1 MMRPAGFR
9 HLPSAVAHLR
19 VWRVWGLG
27 CCLSSRVRSV
37 VFRHSTPAL
46 RRRAEMAAT
55 RAASQ
60 PEQRIFDRS
69 GCALLV
75 NTAEPSAPPVFSEVE
90 TTVCVRITRS
100 PAGVL
105 LGSGSKDEGKFT
117 PEGAKHDHHLQV
129 LLPSGECL
137 LKARL
142 HGGTQHCRLGS
153 HTYVWTPDA
162 AATATTDGSPSVVSR
177 GFQFRKASDCA
188 GLAEAMTT
196 VTRGGAAASQFDST
210 RADSSADHYFHYYGQ
225 LMFQQNML
233 SDSVRTQLYRR
244 AVFENQM
251 DFRGKVVVDVGC
263 GSGILSFFAAQAGAR
278 KVYAIEASRAADDAE
293 LLVSVG
299 PACKH
304 SSHFRSVLSR
314 HFNRTLCAAQ
324 VKTNG
329 YADIITIVR
338 GKVEEVT
345 LPEDC
350 DIIISEPMGT
360 LLVNERSK

>member
-1 MMRPAGFR
+1 
-9 HLPSAVAHLR
+9 
-19 VWRVWGLG
+19 
-27 CCLSSRVRSV
+27 
-37 VFRHSTPAL
+37 
-46 RRRAEMAAT
+46 MAAT

-90 TTVCVRITRS
+90 TSVCVRITRS

-105 LGSGSKDEGKFT
+105 LGSGSKDEGMPK
-117 PEGAKHDHHLQV
+117 GAKHDHQLQV

-142 HGGTQHCRLGS
+142 HSGTQHCRLGS

-162 AATATTDGSPSVVSR
+162 AATATTDGSTDVVSR
-177 GFQFRKASDCA
+177 GFQFHKASDCA
-188 GLAEAMTT
+188 GLAEAMAAI
-196 VTRGGAAASQFDST
+196 TRSGAAVSQFDST
-210 RADSSADHYFHYYGQ
+210 RADSSADNYFHYYGQ

-299 PACKH
+299 HVCKLQP
-304 SSHFRSVLSR
+304 LSQCLVQTLQLHGVHRAGENKWLRR
-314 HFNRTLCAAQ
+314 HHYNCPWQSRGSYAA
-324 VKTNG
+324 
-329 YADIITIVR
+329 R
-338 GKVEEVT
+338 G
-345 LPEDC
+345 LRHHHL
-350 DIIISEPMGT
+350 GT
-360 LLVNERSK
+360 DGHAPRQRAK

>member
-1 MMRPAGFR
+1 MA
-9 HLPSAVAHLR
+9 SA
-19 VWRVWGLG
+19 
-27 CCLSSRVRSV
+27 
-37 VFRHSTPAL
+37 
-46 RRRAEMAAT
+46 
-55 RAASQ
+55 Q
-60 PEQRIFDRS
+60 PERRIFDRS
-69 GCALLV
+69 GCSLLV
-75 NTAEPSAPPVFSEVE
+75 NTADPTAPPVFSEVE
-90 TTVCVRITRS
+90 ASVCVRILRS

-105 LGSGSKDEGKFT
+105 LGSGSKDEGRYT
-117 PEGAKHDHHLQV
+117 QEGAKHNHHLHV

-137 LKARL
+137 LNMRL
-142 HGGTQHCRLGS
+142 HGGTQHCRLGLQ
-153 HTYVWTPDA
+153 TYVLTPDA
-162 AATATTDGSPSVVSR
+162 AATATTGDSSSPVSR
-177 GFQFRKASDCA
+177 GFQFRKASDCDD
-188 GLAEAMTT
+188 LAEAMTS
-196 VTRGGAAASQFDST
+196 VTRSGAAASQFGST

-244 AVFENQM
+244 AVFENQI

-278 KVYAIEASRAADDAE
+278 KVYAIEASRAAVDAE

-299 PACKH
+299 PRACISTTVCSAQPQTNQPYGMH
-304 SSHFRSVLSR
+304 
-314 HFNRTLCAAQ
+314 CAQ

-329 YADIITIVR
+329 YADVITVVR

-360 LLVNERSK
+360 LLVNERSKLTTIP